1 MQNPSVIAICLAFV
15 SGSHLMAKHGI
26 LTNDMYT
33 FVEGL
38 IDMNKLAGHGAGP
51 FSFNRKP
58 IHPPL
63 REILRKYLG
72 VVPVNLAKP

>member
-26 LTNDMYT
+26 PTNDMYT
-33 FVEGL
+33 FVKGL
-38 IDMNKLAGHGAGP
+38 IDMNKPADP
-51 FSFNRKP
+51 FFFDLKP

-72 VVPVNLAKP
+72 VAPVNLPKP